1 MPAPVVI
8 GTIALSQAAKTIPVW
23 VSLAVTAGMTAL
35 SIGYKFLTQ
44 PKGIRG
50 LSKRDWDSNVV
61 STEQHLPV
69 VYGKARIGLSPIFA
83 SSGEDAKGGKYDN
96 LDWLF
101 VVSALCHGEIESIER
116 LILNNEDKNAIL
128 ARNEDGDLEPDEF
141 YQGFVH
147 FGWRPGKNS
156 GVKPYKEIQIA
167 FPKWSDNH
175 LGQGVASI
183 YLNLR
188 YNQEKFP
195 SGVPN
200 VTAVIKGIKVHDP
213 RNVLYPNDTIAYSSN
228 PALCVLDYLK
238 STTYGIGAEDTEID
252 LNSFIVAANYCDQLL
267 SSSLI
272 DAPPAPSAKL
282 IDTSTNLYTGA
293 SQEYTYG
300 YAFGSLSVIDEYTQS
315 TWSGLGPLVT
325 TTCTVTKAYGA
336 VRLSGIDN
344 HATYSRVIFRKE
356 LSTSTYKYIGQIDP
370 DDTTTIFDDN
380 VIEADL
386 GEAHSIAGSPG
397 TPGAFTATF
406 RDFTTAALDASSYYR
421 YKVTYETATGTHTE
435 ASNASNK
442 VKTKANKKAIKV
454 TIPISEDAKVTAR
467 KIYRTSG
474 YASGNIPASTDYKL
488 LATISNN
495 TQETYIDLLA
505 DPTGASAPSTS
516 DATSSQIK
524 MFTCNGILDTSRDVM
539 TNLEELL
546 SSCRGK
552 LFYESGKY
560 TIAIR
565 TTAVPEVFELN
576 EDNIIGDWNYRTPG
590 TKDVCNILKAS
601 WVNPDQNWQTDY
613 VIWPHG
619 ADNNLYL
626 GDDYG
631 FKISKEID
639 LPFTTSKRT
648 ARQIAQVVRKETRQG
663 ILVTLTA
670 KEEALKLKANSLVKV
685 THTSPSWTD
694 KLFWV
699 DAIKILPNDT
709 VGLALTE
716 YDATVYNYEIIN
728 ADTLGGA
735 DTTLPDPNDPPD
747 EVTSVVI
754 TEEMYGLTP
763 SQISLGQSAASPMPN
778 WRIKITYT
786 NPSSNFWHHSDVYVK
801 KGSNSDYI
809 QMGMIDKN
817 SNGVFY
823 LFPVEPFVTYYIKFV
838 SVSDF
843 GPRMLVDDATEYSY
857 TITPAKPNNAS
868 NLSAVNKGNDVTA
881 EGEDFVIT
889 WAGVTNVGSGTS
901 DNSVSASIPK
911 IAEEI
916 SYDVEV
922 YLTKSFITYGVTY
935 TGIADSVLLN
945 NGKKLNSQL
954 MGTYNTT
961 NTTFTYTKEMNISD
975 INKIFE
981 NQTTNTNYENYYG
994 HSQRTL
1000 RFIVY
1005 TKNTWGKRSSGS
1017 IIYLHNPA
1025 PTMTDIDGNTITPTH
1040 KAGLSSLEFSWE
1052 QPFNEIDLTHFMS
1065 KLIGK
1070 ATNDLDYDSAT
1081 LDILLNSTSKRKS
1094 STAYAVGDYVFPKP
1108 ANGHLYKCLSVVGDG
1123 KTASTQPVFA
1133 KPSDSNGA
1141 HPTTTDGNV
1150 TWKHYCIL
1158 RFQKVTASTNSSE
1171 DDDMAATNYTVKF
1184 QNIDPKKSFRF
1195 KVTAHDAHGAGTSS
1209 NMVTAISG
1217 TTHDITEDEDISK
1230 PDQVGGVAI
1239 TINSN
1244 NNVVIKWNAPATT
1257 SDKLDVTEAIID
1269 WRARQG
1275 VTGTPTL
1282 TLRTAGGDIPTLVD
1296 IDNGYYGADT
1306 STLVIGEKKI
1316 IKLNIDEDEI
1326 YTKNQTVIKNAK
1338 TGYTYFVR
1346 IRFKN
1351 SSSKEGD
1358 WSAWAYNATAV
1369 TGLSEDDMPSKWS
1382 MYKFTGSVT
1391 AYNATQIT
1399 WVGGTGVLK
1408 KKTNS
1413 GSTDITINTQAT
1425 PQTITPNA
1433 TMFLCYTGSANL
1445 ALKTEAQLDADATFV
1460 AIAKCT
1466 TAPSGKCKV
1475 LMMVSAEHFRISA
1488 YEAGFNLLSAV
1499 TADLGEI
1506 TAGTVTGATI
1516 QTGTGNAKVII
1527 DSSGLRAYNSS
1538 GTQRV
1543 QISNDG
1549 SGWLGASGNFS
1560 WDTSGNITATGVTAG
1575 SVAAENI
1582 VAGTITG
1589 STLQTASSGKRFVVT
1604 TSTNEAEFYG
1614 DRGDTTVE
1622 KLCTIGINSGGGDQ
1636 VILNMGH
1643 SSSNSRVCVYAS
1655 SVSTGY
1661 TARFVNT
1668 STGQAGYFENTSTG
1682 RGINVLSTSD
1692 NAIYATS
1699 TTGTTINAVAST
1711 SGTAIHGASSSG
1723 YGVICSG
1730 NATKSP
1736 LRVVPID
1743 YTTKPTTAV
1752 AGDIIF
1758 DSSINKHMGYNGATW
1773 NAFW

>member
-1 MPAPVVI
+1 MPAPIVI
-8 GTIALSQAAKTIPVW
+8 GTIPLTAAAKTIPAW
-23 VSLAVTAGMTAL
+23 VSIAVTAGMTAL
-35 SIGYKFLTQ
+35 SIGYKLLTQ
-44 PKGIRG
+44 PKGIKGISR
-50 LSKRDWDSNVV
+50 RDWDSNVI
-61 STEQHLPV
+61 STEQYLPV
-69 VYGKARIGLSPIFA
+69 IYGKARIGISPIFI
-83 SSGEDAKGGKYDN
+83 SSGEEAKGGEYDN

-101 VVSALCHGEIESIER
+101 GVGAICHGEIESLEKIV
-116 LILNNEDKNAIL
+116 LNNEEKNSII
-128 ARNEDGDLEPDEF
+128 ARNENGDLEVDEF
-141 YQGFVH
+141 YQGNAH
-147 FGWRPGKNS
+147 FGAKMGKSS
-156 GVKPYKEIQIA
+156 GVTVYRELATA
-167 FPKWSDNH
+167 FPKWADGH
-175 LGQGVASI
+175 LGLGVASL
-183 YLNLR
+183 YMNLR
-188 YNQEKFP
+188 YSQEKFP
-195 SGVPN
+195 AGVPN
-200 VTAVIKGIKVHDP
+200 IAVVIKGTKVHDP
-213 RNVLYPNDTIAYSSN
+213 RDATYPNDTIAYSTN

-238 STTYGIGAEDTEID
+238 NSVYGVGSDDEEID
-252 LNSFIVAANYCDQLL
+252 LNSFIIAANYCDQLL
-267 SSSLI
+267 SSTTI
-272 DAPPAPSAKL
+272 DFPSAPSAKL
-282 IDTSTNLYTGA
+282 IDIANNLYTGS
-293 SQEYTYG
+293 SQQYSYK
-300 YAFGSLSVIDEYTQS
+300 YAFGTLTATDEYSATS
-315 TWSGLGPLVT
+315 WSVLGNLSAESL
-325 TTCTVTKAYGA
+325 CTVDKSYGI
-336 VRLSGIDN
+336 VRLSGIDTN
-344 HATYSRVIFRKE
+344 STYSRVIFRKE
-356 LSTSTYKYIGQIDP
+356 LSTGIYKLIGHLDP
-370 DDTTTIFDDN
+370 DDTSTIFDDN
-380 VIEADL
+380 TLEAEL
-386 GEAHSIAGSPG
+386 GESYSLIADPG
-397 TPGAFTATF
+397 TPGSFTATF
-406 RDFTTAALDASSYYR
+406 RDLTESELDASKYYR
-421 YKVTYETATGTHTE
+421 YKVVYKTASGEHTE
-435 ASNASNK
+435 ASDASNK
-442 VKTKANKKAIKV
+442 VKTKANKKAVKV
-454 TIPISEDAKVTAR
+454 KIPISEDSKTTAR
-467 KIYRTSG
+467 EIYRTHG
-474 YASGNIPASTDYKL
+474 YASGYTPLITDYKL
-488 LATISNN
+488 LTTIGNN
-495 TQETYIDLLA
+495 TQENYIDLLV
-505 DPTGASAPSTS
+505 DSTGASAPTTNNTS
-516 DATSSQIK
+516 VSQVK
-524 MFTCNGILDTSRDVM
+524 MFTCNGIVDTSRDVIA
-539 TNLEELL
+539 NLEEMLT
-546 SSCRGK
+546 SCRGR

-565 TTAVPEVFELN
+565 TTAVPEVFELT
-576 EDNIIGDWNYRTPG
+576 EDNIIGDWQYKTPG
-590 TKDVCNILKAS
+590 TREVCNILKAS
-601 WVNPDQNWQTDY
+601 WINPDQNWQTDY
-613 VIWPHG
+613 VIWPNSSE
-619 ADNNLYL
+619 NNLYL
-626 GDDYG
+626 GDDYD
-631 FKISKEID
+631 FKVSREID
-639 LPFTTSKRT
+639 LPFTTSRRT
-648 ARQIAQVVRKETRQG
+648 AKQIAQVVRKETRQG
-663 ILVTLTA
+663 IMVTLTA
-670 KEEALKLKANSLVKV
+670 KEEALKLKANTVVKV
-685 THTSPSWTD
+685 THSSPGWD
-694 KLFWV
+694 GKLFWV
-699 DAIKILPNDT
+699 DAIKILPNAT

-716 YDATVYNYEIIN
+716 YDPTVYNYEIIN

-809 QMGMIDKN
+809 QIGMIDKN

-823 LFPVEPFVTYYIKFV
+823 LFPVEPFVAYYIKFV

-857 TITPAKPNNAS
+857 TITPAKPNNVS

-901 DNSVSASIPK
+901 DNSVGASIPK

-922 YLTKSFITYGVTY
+922 YLTKSFITYGIIY

-954 MGTYNTT
+954 MGIYNTT

-981 NQTTNTNYENYYG
+981 NQTTNINYENYYG

-1025 PTMTDIDGNTITPTH
+1025 PTMTDIDGNTITPTY
-1040 KAGLSSLEFSWE
+1040 KAGLSSVEFSWE
-1052 QPFNEIDLTHFMS
+1052 QPFNEIDLTHFMA

-1070 ATNDLDYDSAT
+1070 ATTDSDYDSAT
-1081 LDILLNSTSKRKS
+1081 LTTLLNSTSKRKS
-1094 STAYAVGDYVFPKP
+1094 STAYAVGAYVFPKP

-1150 TWKHYCIL
+1150 TWKHYCII

-1195 KVTAHDAHGAGTSS
+1195 KTTPHDAHGAGTSS
-1209 NMVTAISG
+1209 NEVMATSG

-1244 NNVVIKWNAPATT
+1244 NNIVIKWNAPATT
-1257 SDKLDVTEAIID
+1257 SDKLDVNEAIID
-1269 WRARQG
+1269 WRASQF
-1275 VTGTPTL
+1275 TGTPNLEL
-1282 TLRTAGGDIPTLVD
+1282 TPIPPAIGTGNIPRLSEVD
-1296 IDNGYYGADT
+1296 QGYLDSDNT
-1306 STLVIGEKKI
+1306 KLVIGEKKI

-1351 SSSKEGD
+1351 SSSKEGN
-1358 WSAWAYNATAV
+1358 WSAWAYNAVAV
-1369 TGLSEDDMPSKWS
+1369 TGLSEDDMPSKWA
-1382 MYKFTGSVT
+1382 MYKFVSPGAVT

-1399 WVGGTGVLK
+1399 WVGGTGILK

-1413 GSTDITINTQAT
+1413 GSTDIDINTQAT

-1445 ALKTEAQLDADATFV
+1445 ALKTETQLDADATFV

-1475 LMMVSAEHFRISA
+1475 LMMVSTEHFRISA

-1560 WDTSGNITATGVTAG
+1560 WNTAGNITATGVTAG

-1589 STLQTASSGKRFVVT
+1589 STLQTASSGKRFIVT
-1604 TSTNEAEFYG
+1604 TATNDAQFWG
-1614 DRGDTTVE
+1614 DQGDAGTAVI
-1622 KLCTIGINSGGGDQ
+1622 LCTIGITVDSDSFIGDFGNINSANTRIAVRARAYSMEAINAHSNSG
-1636 VILNMGH
+1636 
-1643 SSSNSRVCVYAS
+1643 
-1655 SVSTGY
+1655 
-1661 TARFVNT
+1661 
-1668 STGQAGYFENTSTG
+1668 
-1682 RGINVLSTSD
+1682 
-1692 NAIYATS
+1692 NAINTLS
-1699 TTGTTINAVAST
+1699 I
-1711 SGTAIHGASSSG
+1711 SGHGISAQSSSG
-1723 YGVICSG
+1723 YGGLFFG
-1730 NATKSP
+1730 NTTSAPINLVPQSATPSN
-1736 LRVVPID
+1736 
-1743 YTTKPTTAV
+1743 TAEGQIYYDSDTDKFYGRTS
-1752 AGDIIF
+1752 AG
-1758 DSSINKHMGYNGATW
+1758 W
-1773 NAFW
+1773 EAFN